1 MQVRKI
7 MCNRA
12 AAIYFDYKNA
22 KPSHFDV
29 VLEKE
34 ILDSNSK
41 ENHFV
46 VSKIQNF
53 LIIVLVTQKLN
64 FDFVLFHLNAV
75 MLNQRRF
82 NT

>member
-1 MQVRKI
+1 MRKI

-22 KPSHFDV
+22 KPSHFYDV
-29 VLEKE
+29 IEKE

-53 LIIVLVTQKLN
+53 SIIVLVTQKLEI
-64 FDFVLFHLNAV
+64 LILSYSTL
-75 MLNQRRF
+75 MQ
-82 NT
+82 

>member
-1 MQVRKI
+1 MRKI

-22 KPSHFDV
+22 KPSYFHDV
-29 VLEKE
+29 IEKRNIGFKLERKSFCGFKYTE
-34 ILDSNSK
+34 LLDHCSCYT
-41 ENHFV
+41 E
-46 VSKIQNF
+46 
-53 LIIVLVTQKLN
+53 TRN

>member
-1 MQVRKI
+1 MRKI

-22 KPSHFDV
+22 KPLHFHDFI
-29 VLEKE
+29 EKE

-46 VSKIQNF
+46 VSNIQNF
-53 LIIVLVTQKLN
+53 SIIVLVTQKLEI
-64 FDFVLFHLNAV
+64 LILSYTTL
-75 MLNQRRF
+75 MQ
-82 NT
+82 

>member
-1 MQVRKI
+1 

-22 KPSHFDV
+22 KPSHFHDV
-29 VLEKE
+29 IEKE

-41 ENHFV
+41 ENH
-46 VSKIQNF
+46 
-53 LIIVLVTQKLN
+53 LICGFRYTELLDHCSCYTKTRN
-64 FDFVLFHLNAV
+64 FDFVLYHLNAV
-75 MLNQRRF
+75 TLNQRRF